1 MTLRVRQTSEQPLS
15 PWVIGTV
22 SHSLWRSPKILAVQ
36 YFDRNDVQIEVVKQP
51 GIDRDLLLFR
61 VRLVVDPF
69 GALGIGAAATNGAM
83 MMLDRIAPPLVGGDA
98 VPCGRQRELLRS
110 VIGAERPRLEQNE
123 HVHLATFAGASAI
136 SNGVAPQ

>member
-69 GALGIGAAATNGAM
+69 GL
-83 MMLDRIAPPLVGGDA
+83 
-98 VPCGRQRELLRS
+98 S
-110 VIGAERPRLEQNE
+110 V
-123 HVHLATFAGASAI
+123 
-136 SNGVAPQ
+136 